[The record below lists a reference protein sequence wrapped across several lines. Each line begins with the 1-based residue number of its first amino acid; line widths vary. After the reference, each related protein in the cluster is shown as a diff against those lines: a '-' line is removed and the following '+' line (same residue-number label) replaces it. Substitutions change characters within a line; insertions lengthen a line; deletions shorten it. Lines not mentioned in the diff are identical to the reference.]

1 MRAIT
6 PADPHAGD
14 VRTLLERHLALM
26 NEQTPP
32 EDVHALDV
40 EGLRDPAVSL
50 VGLREDGVLLAVGA
64 LKHLD
69 DGHGELKS
77 MHTAAEHRGRGAGA
91 QVLAHLLALARER
104 GYHRVSLE
112 TGSMPAFAAARS
124 LYARAGFVGC
134 GPFAAYRP
142 SPSSTFMTLELT

>member
-6 PADPHAGD
+6 PADPLDGD
-14 VRTLLERHLALM
+14 VRALLERHLALM

-69 DGHGELKS
+69 DRHGELKS

-112 TGSMPAFAAARS
+112 TGSMAASAAARS

-142 SPSSTFMTLELT
+142 SPSSTFMTLDLT